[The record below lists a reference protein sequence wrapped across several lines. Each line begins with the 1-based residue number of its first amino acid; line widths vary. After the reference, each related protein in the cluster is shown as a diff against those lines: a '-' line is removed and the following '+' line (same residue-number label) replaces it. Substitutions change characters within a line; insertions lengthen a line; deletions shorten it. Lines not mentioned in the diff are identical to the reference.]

1 MTRCLMLLSL
11 MLLVLPVWGQ
21 QSTDAPVPSPEE
33 QGRAVA
39 IEADRRDQGFGDTTT
54 ELTMLLTN
62 AEGRQRTRRL
72 SWKTLEATDP
82 GEGDKALTTFY
93 EPRDIEGTAFLS
105 YTHISRNDD
114 QWLFLPSLKRVKRI
128 ASANKSSAFMG
139 SEFAYED
146 LLSNEVE
153 KFDYRWLKNE
163 ACGELQCF
171 VIERKPR
178 YENSGYTK
186 QFAWLDEIEYR
197 PIKTEFFDKKGRF
210 QKTLHFED
218 YRIYNDRY
226 WRAHTLIMEN
236 HLTGKTTRLTFSPFL
251 FQTGLTRQDFEP
263 SKLRLLR

>member
-1 MTRCLMLLSL
+1 
-11 MLLVLPVWGQ
+11 
-21 QSTDAPVPSPEE
+21 
-33 QGRAVA
+33 
-39 IEADRRDQGFGDTTT
+39 
-54 ELTMLLTN
+54 
-62 AEGRQRTRRL
+62 
-72 SWKTLEATDP
+72 
-82 GEGDKALTTFY
+82 
-93 EPRDIEGTAFLS
+93 
-105 YTHISRNDD
+105 
-114 QWLFLPSLKRVKRI
+114 
-128 ASANKSSAFMG
+128 SANKSSAFMG

-186 QFAWLDEIEYR
+186 QFAWLDESEYR